1 MDIEWNQLKL
11 GEFSSDSSV
20 ADLHRMWAHVFAPGG
35 GSENLW
41 NYAKHT
47 ALFAELS
54 CAVQTEELLFSQDM
68 PILKR
73 TNRNFKPSLQILP
86 CLEWNDACLLV

>member
-47 ALFAELS
+47 ALFIELR
-54 CAVQTEELLFSQDM
+54 CALWTEELSFSGDT
-68 PILKR
+68 PFVKC
-73 TNRNFKPSLQILP
+73 TNRNFEPCLQIPPRLQ
-86 CLEWNDACLLV
+86 WNDASLFL